1 MSKQQTEAH
10 NIFRNSLRNDID
22 LSKIRTLNANE
33 SKLDNNT
40 SNQSEKPLF
49 IKKERIQLPD
59 RYTIKIDKKNYK
71 QSYVLEPDKGIQ
83 PSRSYY
89 NRGASSTAQKN
100 NITKNYNTIN
110 DSSFPYNERLTTQK
124 LQDQI
129 LKENNNFIKVVR
141 RKDFNSYFHRKEYF
155 LDTE

>member
-10 NIFRNSLRNDID
+10 NIFRNSLRCDID
-22 LSKIRTLNANE
+22 FTKIKNINANE
-33 SKLDNNT
+33 SKTDNNT
-40 SNQSEKPLF
+40 TQSEKPLF
-49 IKKERIQLPD
+49 LKKERIQLPD
-59 RYTIKIDKKNYK
+59 RYTIRIDKKNYK
-71 QSYVLEPDKGIQ
+71 HSYVLEPDKDVK

-89 NRGASSTAQKN
+89 NRNASSTAQKN

-110 DSSFPYNERLTTQK
+110 DSNFPCNDRLTTQK
-124 LQDQI
+124 LHDQI